1 MNHTGHYRILPS
13 IKRCHKLIGFR
24 FGNIQLLVFTYL
36 ELQDLQK
43 LECVARALNHGAEVD
58 RLIKSLLESK
68 PKELLE
74 DIKQMILLTDRLNNT
89 HDGLMR
95 TLFVK
100 RNACKIISDK
110 LKFLLSE
117 LKMVDKLSDMQ
128 KCVID
133 LLPRLLRSVRNL
145 ARPDGNGLQ
154 QMVKEGL
161 CSTVVSVIKMEILR
175 DHGDVHE
182 MGWAAV
188 INLAATSFNKKSIAN
203 ESGIKLLVEAGACDG
218 LISTLKNPAF
228 RSEWLIFEN
237 ALWALV
243 NISVDS
249 VGEKKLLQ
257 LDSTKLVVDCMRNE
271 HFITNAAVQEQVE
284 PRPFVNSI

>member
-1 MNHTGHYRILPS
+1 M
-13 IKRCHKLIGFR
+13 
-24 FGNIQLLVFTYL
+24 V
-36 ELQDLQK
+36 
-43 LECVARALNHGAEVD
+43 
-58 RLIKSLLESK
+58 KSLLESK
-68 PKELLE
+68 PKELLK
-74 DIKQMILLTDRLNNT
+74 DLNQMILLTDRLNNT

-110 LKFLLSE
+110 LKFFLST
-117 LKMVDKLSDMQ
+117 LKMVKKLPDADKH
-128 KCVID
+128 VIR
-133 LLPRLLRSVRNL
+133 LLPKLLRSVRNL

-161 CSTVVSVIKMEILR
+161 CTTVVSVIKMQILR
-175 DHGDVHE
+175 DHGGVHE

-188 INLAATSFNKKSIAN
+188 INLAATSFNKRSIAN

-218 LISTLKNPAF
+218 LICTLKNPAF
-228 RSEWLIFEN
+228 RSEWVIFEN

-249 VGEKKLLQ
+249 VGEEKLLQ
-257 LDSTKLVVDCMRNE
+257 LDSIKLVVDCMRNE
-271 HFITNAAVQEQVE
+271 HFVTNAAVQEQVDCCIWILIHVCFF
-284 PRPFVNSI
+284 PSFVFFASCAFADFVGGWVVGPMLYDSNNSRIGAFSCAQFELE